1 MRDCSRFKGCLLGG
15 AVGDALGYAVEFMS
29 KSEIVCAYGPQGITR
44 YEPRAGKAQISDD
57 TQMTLFTAVGL
68 LYGRTCGGRRGIGAP
83 ESEYIRLAYL
93 DWLDTQTR
101 ILPCQSE
108 RTRISWLANLPAF
121 YHRRAPGITCLSALE
136 SGGKGTIEKPINN
149 SKGCGGVMRVA
160 PIGLFFCDKAGW
172 TKPEIDM
179 LGAEAAAI
187 THGHELGYI
196 PAAALVHIVRSL
208 ASGEH
213 GEILSAVR
221 EAMAAVQT
229 LFPDA
234 EHMEHFQTLM
244 QRAIELSQEGTE
256 PPDAFRSLGGGWVA
270 EETLAIAV
278 YCALKY
284 PHDFEKAIVASVN
297 HSGDSDS
304 TGAVT
309 GNILGAALGLDAIPD
324 FYLQDLELRDVIEEI
339 AEDLCTGCGTEAGSE
354 EGDPAWVSKYIRVDY
369 DEEKRKQCRRKQT
382 NE

>member
-1 MRDCSRFKGCLLGG
+1 M
-15 AVGDALGYAVEFMS
+15 
-29 KSEIVCAYGPQGITR
+29 
-44 YEPRAGKAQISDD
+44 
-57 TQMTLFTAVGL
+57 
-68 LYGRTCGGRRGIGAP
+68 
-83 ESEYIRLAYL
+83 
-93 DWLDTQTR
+93 
-101 ILPCQSE
+101 
-108 RTRISWLANLPAF
+108 
-121 YHRRAPGITCLSALE
+121 
-136 SGGKGTIEKPINN
+136 
-149 SKGCGGVMRVA
+149 
-160 PIGLFFCDKAGW
+160 
-172 TKPEIDM
+172 
-179 LGAEAAAI
+179 
-187 THGHELGYI
+187 
-196 PAAALVHIVRSL
+196 HIVRSL